1 MGRNKKERFQ
11 ILKEI
16 AEYQLNVLNEAEQSA
31 SMQCKR

>member
-16 AEYQLNVLNEAEQSA
+16 AEYQLNVPNEAEQI
-31 SMQCKR
+31 KKVE